1 MGRWKKPVF
10 LRRIDLIALLAIL
23 FLLTF
28 WTIRAHQK
36 ADSSATRFG
45 VIAEFRY
52 RNEIIETMPLV
63 PNQPLRFQLPGHECV
78 TFERAAD
85 GSIAFVESDC
95 PDQVCVH
102 TGYLRRVGEFAACL
116 PNDLVLIIRPAEVI
130 GPDNDDGPTD
140 GSDKDDV
147 DLIVGQAYGT
157 THDD

>member
-1 MGRWKKPVF
+1 M
-10 LRRIDLIALLAIL
+10 RI
-23 FLLTF
+23 
-28 WTIRAHQK
+28 K

-52 RNEIIETMPLV
+52 RNEIIETMPLAESASA
-63 PNQPLRFQLPGHECV
+63 FTSGHECV